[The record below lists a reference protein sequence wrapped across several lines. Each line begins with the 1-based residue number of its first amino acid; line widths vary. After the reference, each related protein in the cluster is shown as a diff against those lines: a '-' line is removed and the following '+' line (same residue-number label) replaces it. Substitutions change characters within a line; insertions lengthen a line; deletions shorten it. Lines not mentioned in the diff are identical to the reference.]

1 MEQIKAHI
9 AVSLDGHTAT
19 PDYELDWMP
28 REVKELAAREHAAA
42 SCLLMGAN
50 TYNYIFE
57 HWGGWPHKSKRS
69 FVVSHYDTNVTPD
82 CGVEFLTEEPLQ
94 RVYELKQETD
104 MLVVGGGKLLTSL
117 IKAGLLDSLTI
128 YTVPVMAGKG
138 IGFVGE
144 TSGSLW
150 KLSESRVLDNGVVC
164 STYLF
169 GGDIKNAPGFPPG
182 ATTKISII
190 ISCKTYHNE
199 ISAAK
204 IGYFFGFAFFSGNEK
219 PTLNCS
225 SSTSEASKAL
235 PFLPLK
241 PLISPV
247 LCFVTSST
255 ICLSESCLS
264 HLLRNMVSVQST
276 LEHFATFG

>member
-94 RVYELKQETD
+94 RVYELKQETA

-117 IKAGLLDSLTI
+117 IKAGLLDILTI

-138 IGFVGE
+138 IGFIGE
-144 TSGSLW
+144 TFGSHW

-169 GGDIKNAPGFPPG
+169 GG
-182 ATTKISII
+182 
-190 ISCKTYHNE
+190 
-199 ISAAK
+199 SA
-204 IGYFFGFAFFSGNEK
+204 
-219 PTLNCS
+219 
-225 SSTSEASKAL
+225 
-235 PFLPLK
+235 
-241 PLISPV
+241 
-247 LCFVTSST
+247 
-255 ICLSESCLS
+255 
-264 HLLRNMVSVQST
+264 
-276 LEHFATFG
+276 

>member
-104 MLVVGGGKLLTSL
+104 MLVVGGGKLLLSGKHPARCGSSR
-117 IKAGLLDSLTI
+117 KAGCWITGWSVRPTCLAGTYKKMRPVSLR
-128 YTVPVMAGKG
+128 AQ
-138 IGFVGE
+138 
-144 TSGSLW
+144 
-150 KLSESRVLDNGVVC
+150 
-164 STYLF
+164 
-169 GGDIKNAPGFPPG
+169 
-182 ATTKISII
+182 
-190 ISCKTYHNE
+190 
-199 ISAAK
+199 
-204 IGYFFGFAFFSGNEK
+204 
-219 PTLNCS
+219 
-225 SSTSEASKAL
+225 
-235 PFLPLK
+235 PLK
-241 PLISPV
+241 
-247 LCFVTSST
+247 FQ
-255 ICLSESCLS
+255 
-264 HLLRNMVSVQST
+264 LL
-276 LEHFATFG
+276 

>member
-150 KLSESRVLDNGVVC
+150 KLSESRVLDNGAPAPLAAPNDKRNRRTMPRPPPTAPPCHKYLRKSAHRPAVLRQC
-164 STYLF
+164 SQR
-169 GGDIKNAPGFPPG
+169 
-182 ATTKISII
+182 
-190 ISCKTYHNE
+190 
-199 ISAAK
+199 SAAE
-204 IGYFFGFAFFSGNEK
+204 YTPDPPA
-219 PTLNCS
+219 
-225 SSTSEASKAL
+225 
-235 PFLPLK
+235 
-241 PLISPV
+241 
-247 LCFVTSST
+247 
-255 ICLSESCLS
+255 
-264 HLLRNMVSVQST
+264 
-276 LEHFATFG
+276 